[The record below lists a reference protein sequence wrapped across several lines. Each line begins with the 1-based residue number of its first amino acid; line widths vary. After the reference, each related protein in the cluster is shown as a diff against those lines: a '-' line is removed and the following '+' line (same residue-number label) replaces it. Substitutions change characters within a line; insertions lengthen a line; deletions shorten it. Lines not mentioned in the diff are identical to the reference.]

1 MNISKSLPYHN
12 IKTPCFRTFSNNIE
26 KQMYDIKTN
35 GISVNNNKILV
46 LIAFVTGDMP
56 ALSKMSNHVDHTA
69 YYSCMWCYVK
79 GQYLHECRCILFN
92 GGINEQPR
100 TDESYL
106 NDIYNV
112 QRYGYRD
119 HYGVKEEA
127 NISLLIDTTEPSTFL
142 IDGMHTIFLCHAKRK
157 KKDST
162 VLFKCTINKCS
173 AFITIDRNNNVIH
186 GMKRKIEEDPDRQI
200 PQVYKERSISDRYGD
215 MVGKLPC
222 LASVR

>member
-1 MNISKSLPYHN
+1 MNISKSLPYHTMK
-12 IKTPCFRTFSNNIE
+12 IPCFRTFSNYIE

-79 GQYLHECRCILFN
+79 GRYSPECRCILFN
-92 GGINEQPR
+92 GGINEHPR

-119 HYGVKEEA
+119 HYGIKGEA
-127 NISLLIDTTEPSTFL
+127 NISLLIDT
-142 IDGMHTIFLCHAKRK
+142 ID
-157 KKDST
+157 
-162 VLFKCTINKCS
+162 
-173 AFITIDRNNNVIH
+173 
-186 GMKRKIEEDPDRQI
+186 
-200 PQVYKERSISDRYGD
+200 
-215 MVGKLPC
+215 
-222 LASVR
+222 